1 MTKAELIE
9 AIHKANKDLSERKIE
24 QVPGAVFSS
33 LSISIKKEGRCA
45 YPGFGVFTVRN
56 RKGRQG
62 RNPKTGEIISIK
74 PSKTVG
80 FRPAPALKRSLQ
92 Q

>member
-1 MTKAELIE
+1 MTKGELIK

-24 QVPGAVFSS
+24 QVTGAVFSS
-33 LSISIKKEGRCA
+33 LRQSIKKEGRVS
-45 YPGFGVFTVRN
+45 YPGFGVFTVKN

-62 RNPKTGEIISIK
+62 RNPQTGEIITIK

-80 FRPAPALKRSLQ
+80 FRPAPALKRSL
-92 Q
+92 